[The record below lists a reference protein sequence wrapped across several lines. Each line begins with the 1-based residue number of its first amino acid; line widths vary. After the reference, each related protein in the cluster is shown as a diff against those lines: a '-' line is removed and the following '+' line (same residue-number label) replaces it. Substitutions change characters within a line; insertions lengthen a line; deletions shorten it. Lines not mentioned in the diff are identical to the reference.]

1 MSGPSIR
8 PRFDTG
14 DAVTVSARFPTGRR
28 HLRTPFYIRGKTGEV
43 ERVCGAYRNPEEL
56 AFGNYDAAHVPL
68 YRVRFDQRH
77 VWDDYAG
84 NPADTIDIEI
94 YEHWL
99 EPAAEPPGGPATGG
113 ENDAA

>member
-1 MSGPSIR
+1 MSDPHFR
-8 PRFDTG
+8 PRFGPG

-43 ERVCGAYRNPEEL
+43 ERVCGAYGNPEEL
-56 AFGNYDAAHVPL
+56 AFGHYGGARIPL
-68 YRVRFDQRH
+68 YRVRFDQAH

-84 NPADTIDIEI
+84 NPDDTIDIEI

-99 EPAAEPPGGPATGG
+99 EPAAGAPANGGP
-113 ENDAA
+113 NDAA

>member
-1 MSGPSIR
+1 MSAPPIR
-8 PRFDTG
+8 PRFGPG

-56 AFGNYDAAHVPL
+56 AFGAYDGARLPL
-68 YRVRFDQRH
+68 YRVRFDQAH

-94 YEHWL
+94 YETWL
-99 EPAAEPPGGPATGG
+99 EPAGGPTHGG
-113 ENDAA
+113 DDSDAA